1 MNRQDIVNELRDR
14 GYVAEIKDVKK
25 NGTVLK
31 GIVIIGEANPTPIIY
46 TDKIIENENSVSS
59 AADMVL
65 SVYKEHSLCDIQMED
80 ILKAEYLKDK
90 LFITLCNAGA
100 ESVNITRHNA
110 YLEGVDDCL
119 AAALINTPGKGAIM
133 KIPEELLKKIGMKEE
148 TAWEI
153 ARANTVKNAH
163 IGLFGDVLAGMIKE
177 DGEGEELIEAA
188 KAVSRRMVIASNAN
202 KFHGAGVIYAMDR
215 IKRTANADKII
226 VIPSS
231 IHELIIYKYDED
243 MDIEDF
249 NYMVKEVNKELDPED
264 VLSDRVYVL

>member
-59 AADMVL
+59 
-65 SVYKEHSLCDIQMED
+65 
-80 ILKAEYLKDK
+80 
-90 LFITLCNAGA
+90 
-100 ESVNITRHNA
+100 
-110 YLEGVDDCL
+110 
-119 AAALINTPGKGAIM
+119 
-133 KIPEELLKKIGMKEE
+133 
-148 TAWEI
+148 
-153 ARANTVKNAH
+153 
-163 IGLFGDVLAGMIKE
+163 
-177 DGEGEELIEAA
+177 
-188 KAVSRRMVIASNAN
+188 
-202 KFHGAGVIYAMDR
+202 
-215 IKRTANADKII
+215 
-226 VIPSS
+226 